1 MKKTFLSI
9 ILALLAAIF
18 YALNIPL
25 SKLLLNGISPTMLAG
40 LLYLGAGLGIGVF
53 LPFSIKKDG
62 KSNLLS
68 KSDTLYIIG
77 MIVLDI
83 AAPILLMFGISKT
96 SGSSAALLNNF
107 EIVATALIAL
117 FIFKEKITPKLWIA
131 IVLVTMASVILT
143 YSGGEMTF
151 SYGAL
156 FVLGAAVCWGF
167 ENNCTRKISNK
178 NVYEIVTV
186 KGLCCGISSIVI
198 ALIIGESFPVWR
210 FFIYALLLGFVA
222 YGLSIFFYI
231 KAQNKLGAAKTS
243 AFYAVN
249 PFIGA
254 VLSLIIFKDTLVWN
268 FYVALGIMLIG
279 TAFIIIDT
287 IERQHT
293 HLHTHVITH
302 THDGTTHT
310 HVIEHEHKHSHFGK
324 EDEHNHHHLKIK
336 E

>member
-1 MKKTFLSI
+1 MKKTVLPI
-9 ILALLAAIF
+9 ILALFAAIF

-25 SKLLLNGISPTMLAG
+25 SKLLLDEVSPTMLAG

-53 LPFSIKKDG
+53 FPFSAKKNG
-62 KSNLLS
+62 KSNMLS
-68 KSDTLYIIG
+68 KSDTPFVIG

-117 FIFKEKITPKLWIA
+117 LIFKEKIKPKLWIA
-131 IVLVTMASVILT
+131 IVLVTAASVILT
-143 YSGGEMTF
+143 YSGGDMTF

-167 ENNCTRKISNK
+167 ENNCTRKISDK

-186 KGLCCGISSIVI
+186 KGLCCGISSIAI
-198 ALIIGESFPVWR
+198 ALIIGESFPVWNYLL
-210 FFIYALLLGFVA
+210 YALLLGFVA

-254 VLSLIIFKDTLVWN
+254 ILSLIIFNDTLAWN
-268 FYVALGIMLIG
+268 FYVALGIMIIG
-279 TAFIIIDT
+279 TAFIIIDA
-287 IERQHT
+287 IEKRQ
-293 HLHTHVITH
+293 V
-302 THDGTTHT
+302 D
-310 HVIEHEHKHSHFGK
+310 
-324 EDEHNHHHLKIK
+324 
-336 E
+336 

>member
-1 MKKTFLSI
+1 MKKTVLPI
-9 ILALLAAIF
+9 ILALFAAIF

-25 SKLLLNGISPTMLAG
+25 SKLLLDGVSPTMLAG

-53 LPFSIKKDG
+53 FPFSVKKNG

-68 KSDTLYIIG
+68 KSDTPFIIG

-83 AAPILLMFGISKT
+83 AAPILLMFGISRT

-117 FIFKEKITPKLWIA
+117 LIFKEKIKPKLWIA
-131 IVLVTMASVILT
+131 IVLVTAASVILT
-143 YSGGEMTF
+143 YSGRDMTF

-186 KGLCCGISSIVI
+186 KGLCCGISSIAI
-198 ALIIGESFPVWR
+198 AFIVGESLPVWNYLL
-210 FFIYALLLGFVA
+210 YALLLGFVA

-243 AFYAVN
+243 AFYTVN

-254 VLSLIIFKDTLVWN
+254 ILSLIIFNDTLAWN
-268 FYVALGIMLIG
+268 FYVALGIMIIG

-287 IERQHT
+287 IEKR
-293 HLHTHVITH
+293 
-302 THDGTTHT
+302 
-310 HVIEHEHKHSHFGK
+310 
-324 EDEHNHHHLKIK
+324 
-336 E
+336 